1 MVLTDPLSVWHLY
14 FPESN
19 GETFK
24 MDKKSPSTSGW
35 VVGVLMF
42 TKNSIITQL
51 KGGSALPFCE
61 ESEEKHPILTSC
73 PSYSMMVWFGY

>member
-42 TKNSIITQL
+42 TKNSINTQL
-51 KGGSALPFCE
+51 KGGSE
-61 ESEEKHPILTSC
+61 
-73 PSYSMMVWFGY
+73 